1 MDRYNI
7 IIADD
12 HHIIIDGIKS
22 VLQNTPFI
30 ITAEA
35 KNGQEALDII
45 TQNPKDYQVLI
56 SDIGMPILS
65 GTELCKIVK
74 QNFPHIKVLM
84 LSMYGSELVIEEAL
98 KAGTDGFIL
107 KNSGKTQLLQ
117 ALKEITNG
125 ENYYSDEIIPVI
137 YSHIKKEKSNT
148 LTPHELEILKLIVQE
163 FSREQIAEKLSIS
176 VRTFDN
182 HRIKILEK
190 TGCNNTIALVKY
202 AISNNLVQP

>member
-1 MDRYNI
+1 MERYNI

-12 HHIIIDGIKS
+12 HYIIIDGIKS

-45 TQNPKDYQVLI
+45 TQNPEDYQVLI
-56 SDIGMPILS
+56 SDIGMPVLS

-98 KAGTDGFIL
+98 KAGTDGFVL

-117 ALKEITNG
+117 ALKNITANG
-125 ENYYSDEIIPVI
+125 NYYSDEIIPVI
-137 YSHIKKEKSNT
+137 YGHIKKEKSNT

-163 FSREQIAEKLSIS
+163 FSREQIADKLCISI
-176 VRTFDN
+176 RTVDN

-190 TGCNNTIALVKY
+190 TGCSNTIALVKY
-202 AISNNLVQP
+202 AINNNLV

>member
-12 HHIIIDGIKS
+12 HYIIIDGIKS

-45 TQNPKDYQVLI
+45 TQNPEDYQVLI
-56 SDIGMPILS
+56 SDIGMPVLS

-98 KAGTDGFIL
+98 KAGTDGFVI

-117 ALKEITNG
+117 ALKNITANG
-125 ENYYSDEIIPVI
+125 NYYSDEIIPVI
-137 YSHIKKEKSNT
+137 YGHIKKEKSNT

-163 FSREQIAEKLSIS
+163 FSREQIADKLCISI
-176 VRTFDN
+176 RTVDN

-190 TGCNNTIALVKY
+190 TGCSNTIALVKY
-202 AISNNLVQP
+202 AINNNLV

>member
-12 HHIIIDGIKS
+12 HYIIIDGIKS

-45 TQNPKDYQVLI
+45 TQNPEDYQVLI
-56 SDIGMPILS
+56 SDIGMPVLS

-98 KAGTDGFIL
+98 KAGTDGFVL

-117 ALKEITNG
+117 ALKNITANG
-125 ENYYSDEIIPVI
+125 NYYSDEIIPVI
-137 YSHIKKEKSNT
+137 YGHIKKEKSNT

-163 FSREQIAEKLSIS
+163 FSREQIADKLCISI
-176 VRTFDN
+176 RTVDN

-190 TGCNNTIALVKY
+190 TGCSNTIALVKY
-202 AISNNLVQP
+202 AINNNLV

>member
-1 MDRYNI
+1 MDTYNI

-12 HHIIIDGIKS
+12 HHIIIDGVKS
-22 VLQNTPFI
+22 VLHNTSFSI
-30 ITAEA
+30 VAEA
-35 KNGQEALDII
+35 ENGQDALDII
-45 TQNPKDYQVLI
+45 SRNPENYHILI
-56 SDIGMPILS
+56 TDIGMPLLS

-74 QNFPHIKVLM
+74 QKFPHIKVLM

-117 ALKEITNG
+117 ALEKITNN
-125 ENYYSDEIIPVI
+125 ENYYSEEIIPTI
-137 YSHIKKEKSNT
+137 YSHIKKEKTNT

-163 FSREQIAEKLSIS
+163 FSREQIADKLCIS

-190 TGCNNTIALVKY
+190 TGCSNTIALVKY
-202 AISNNLVQP
+202 AINNNLV

>member
-1 MDRYNI
+1 MDTYNI

-22 VLQNTPFI
+22 VLHDTAFKI
-30 ITAEA
+30 VAEA

-45 TQNPKDYQVLI
+45 AQNPENYQVLI
-56 SDIGMPILS
+56 TDIGMPVLS

-74 QNFPHIKVLM
+74 QKFTHIKVLM
-84 LSMYGSELVIEEAL
+84 LSMYGSELVIEESL

-117 ALKEITNG
+117 ALEKITNN
-125 ENYYSDEIIPVI
+125 ENYYSDEIIPTI
-137 YSHIKKEKSNT
+137 YSHIKKEKTNT

-163 FSREQIAEKLSIS
+163 FSREQIADKLNIS

-190 TGCNNTIALVKY
+190 TNCSNTIALVKY
-202 AISNNLVQP
+202 AINNNLV

>member
-1 MDRYNI
+1 MERYNI

-12 HHIIIDGIKS
+12 HYIIIDGIKS

-56 SDIGMPILS
+56 SDIGMPVLS

-98 KAGTDGFIL
+98 KAGTDGFVL

-117 ALKEITNG
+117 ALKNITANG
-125 ENYYSDEIIPVI
+125 NYYSDEIIPVI
-137 YSHIKKEKSNT
+137 YGHIKKEKSNT

-163 FSREQIAEKLSIS
+163 FSREQIADKLCISI
-176 VRTFDN
+176 RTVDN

-190 TGCNNTIALVKY
+190 TGCSNTIALVKY
-202 AISNNLVQP
+202 AINNNLV

>member
-1 MDRYNI
+1 MDTYNI

-12 HHIIIDGIKS
+12 HHIMVDGIKS
-22 VLQNTPFI
+22 VLQNTPYTI
-30 ITAEA
+30 VSEA
-35 KNGQEALDII
+35 KNGQEVLDII
-45 TQNPKDYQVLI
+45 TKDPKSYHILI

-117 ALKEITNG
+117 ALEKITNNQ
-125 ENYYSDEIIPVI
+125 NYYSDEIIPVI
-137 YSHIKKEKSNT
+137 YGHLKKEKVNI
-148 LTPHELEILKLIVQE
+148 LTPHELDILKLIVKE
-163 FSREQIAEKLSIS
+163 VSREQISDKLCIS

-202 AISNNLVQP
+202 AISNNLV

>member
-1 MDRYNI
+1 MERYNI

-12 HHIIIDGIKS
+12 HYIIIDGIKS

-45 TQNPKDYQVLI
+45 TQKPKDYQVLI
-56 SDIGMPILS
+56 SDIGMPVLS

-74 QNFPHIKVLM
+74 HNFPHIKVLI

-98 KAGTDGFIL
+98 KAGTDGFVL

-117 ALKEITNG
+117 ALKNITANG
-125 ENYYSDEIIPVI
+125 NYYSDEIIPVI
-137 YSHIKKEKSNT
+137 YGHIKKEKSNT

-163 FSREQIAEKLSIS
+163 FSREQIADKLCISI
-176 VRTFDN
+176 RTVDN

-202 AISNNLVQP
+202 AINNNLV

>member
-1 MDRYNI
+1 MERYNI

-12 HHIIIDGIKS
+12 HYIIIDGIKS

-56 SDIGMPILS
+56 SDIGMPVLS

-74 QNFPHIKVLM
+74 HNFPHIKVLI

-98 KAGTDGFIL
+98 KAGTDGFVL

-117 ALKEITNG
+117 ALKNITANG
-125 ENYYSDEIIPVI
+125 NYYSDEIIPVI
-137 YSHIKKEKSNT
+137 YGHIKKEKSNT

-163 FSREQIAEKLSIS
+163 FSREQIADKLCISI
-176 VRTFDN
+176 RTVDN

-202 AISNNLVQP
+202 AINNNLV

>member
-1 MDRYNI
+1 MERYNI

-12 HHIIIDGIKS
+12 HYIIIDGIKS

-45 TQNPKDYQVLI
+45 TQKPKDYQVLI
-56 SDIGMPILS
+56 SDIGMPVLS

-98 KAGTDGFIL
+98 KAGTDGFVL

-117 ALKEITNG
+117 ALKNITANG
-125 ENYYSDEIIPVI
+125 NYYSDEIIPVI
-137 YSHIKKEKSNT
+137 YGHIKKEKSNT

-163 FSREQIAEKLSIS
+163 FSREQIADKLCISI
-176 VRTFDN
+176 RTVDN

-202 AISNNLVQP
+202 AINNNLV

>member
-1 MDRYNI
+1 MDTYSI

-22 VLQNTPFI
+22 VLHDTAFSI
-30 ITAEA
+30 AAEA
-35 KNGQEALDII
+35 ENGQEALDII
-45 TQNPKDYQVLI
+45 AQNPGKYQVLI
-56 SDIGMPILS
+56 TDIGMPILS

-74 QNFPHIKVLM
+74 QKFPHIKVLM

-98 KAGTDGFIL
+98 KAGTNGFIL

-117 ALKEITNG
+117 ALEKITNN
-125 ENYYSDEIIPVI
+125 ENYYSDEIIPTI
-137 YSHIKKEKSNT
+137 YSHIKKEKTNS

-163 FSREQIAEKLSIS
+163 FSREQIADKLNIS

-190 TGCNNTIALVKY
+190 TGCSNTIALVKY
-202 AISNNLVQP
+202 AINNNLV

>member
-1 MDRYNI
+1 MGIYNI

-12 HHIIIDGIKS
+12 HHIIIDGLKS

-35 KNGQEALDII
+35 KNGQEALNII
-45 TQNPKDYQVLI
+45 SQNPENYQILI

-65 GTELCKIVK
+65 GTELCKMVK
-74 QNFPHIKVLM
+74 QKFAHIKVLM

-98 KAGTDGFIL
+98 KAGADGFIL
-107 KNSGKTQLLQ
+107 KNSGKAQLLH
-117 ALKEITNG
+117 ALEKITNN

-137 YSHIKKEKSNT
+137 YSQINKQKANT
-148 LTPHELEILKLIVQE
+148 LTPHELEILKLIVKE
-163 FSREQIAEKLSIS
+163 FSREQIADKLCIS
-176 VRTFDN
+176 VRTVDN

-202 AISNNLVQP
+202 AISNNLV

>member
-12 HHIIIDGIKS
+12 HYIIIDGIKS

-56 SDIGMPILS
+56 SDIGMPVLS

-98 KAGTDGFIL
+98 KAGTDGFVI

-117 ALKEITNG
+117 ALKNITANG
-125 ENYYSDEIIPVI
+125 NYYSDEIIPVI
-137 YSHIKKEKSNT
+137 YGHIKKEKSNT

-163 FSREQIAEKLSIS
+163 FSREQIADKLCISI
-176 VRTFDN
+176 RTVDN

-190 TGCNNTIALVKY
+190 TGCSNTIALVKY
-202 AISNNLVQP
+202 AINNNLV

>member
-1 MDRYNI
+1 MERYNI

-12 HHIIIDGIKS
+12 HYIIIDGIKS

-56 SDIGMPILS
+56 SDIGMPVLS

-98 KAGTDGFIL
+98 KAGTDGFVL

-117 ALKEITNG
+117 ALKNITANG
-125 ENYYSDEIIPVI
+125 NYYSDEIIPVI
-137 YSHIKKEKSNT
+137 YGHIKKEKSNT

-163 FSREQIAEKLSIS
+163 FSREQIADKLCISI
-176 VRTFDN
+176 RTVDN

-202 AISNNLVQP
+202 AINNNLV